1 MASKIKSIQKGF
13 TGWLLD
19 APESSE
25 KGWRLAALRVAR
37 FCFLLVRVTQEDR
50 VVHRASSLT
59 YTTLLSIFP
68 LLAVITSLASVFTGG
83 AKDTESKMIQ
93 FIEER
98 MMPASDSNL
107 PAFEQEKESEKKRE
121 AAENLTST
129 VRQMFQSFRNNA
141 GTIGFMGFLGVL
153 ITAALLYSTI
163 ENAFNE
169 MWKVRGKRNIL
180 RTLTTFTT
188 LLIAAPLL
196 IGISVT
202 VTTALGSFVA
212 LGKAT
217 IPFVGWAAGTVLT
230 FVLNGITLALAYMII
245 PRARVTAR
253 AAIMGGLAAG
263 FIWELAK
270 IGFSYY
276 VFSSTVRN
284 ALFRSL
290 GAVPMFLIWIYFTWI
305 VFLIG
310 NEIVYIIQNHAH
322 LHRESFARTP
332 YTTLDS
338 KLIFAAALLAADA
351 YERDQGGISFELLRM
366 QLGLKDNEATAVVD
380 VLQKAGLLEQT
391 QKGLYIL
398 TRPAAHVKV
407 RDVLA
412 LGCDVARIFKSSEA
426 AVARVERALGEL
438 QQSLE
443 SWKDGSSL
451 LQALESAGPP
461 SGARTA

>member
-1 MASKIKSIQKGF
+1 
-13 TGWLLD
+13 
-19 APESSE
+19 
-25 KGWRLAALRVAR
+25 
-37 FCFLLVRVTQEDR
+37 
-50 VVHRASSLT
+50 
-59 YTTLLSIFP
+59 
-68 LLAVITSLASVFTGG
+68 
-83 AKDTESKMIQ
+83 
-93 FIEER
+93 
-98 MMPASDSNL
+98 
-107 PAFEQEKESEKKRE
+107 
-121 AAENLTST
+121 
-129 VRQMFQSFRNNA
+129 
-141 GTIGFMGFLGVL
+141 
-153 ITAALLYSTI
+153 
-163 ENAFNE
+163 
-169 MWKVRGKRNIL
+169 
-180 RTLTTFTT
+180 
-188 LLIAAPLL
+188 
-196 IGISVT
+196 
-202 VTTALGSFVA
+202 
-212 LGKAT
+212 
-217 IPFVGWAAGTVLT
+217 
-230 FVLNGITLALAYMII
+230 MII